1 MNKDVIESTK
11 AELTKAIESGNTAS
25 FTEKVLDV
33 VNAGIQESVEQSV
46 LNKYNEMQGIK
57 DASILESRGVHALTS
72 EETTFYQKL
81 VNMTGSRSEA
91 GLGDT
96 TVVLPI
102 TVTNRAFEEM
112 TVEHP
117 LLEKINFV
125 DSKGITEWIISKD
138 LDYAGGWGDLND
150 AVTTG
155 AKAAFTKVEFSQF
168 KLSVYIPVP
177 VTMLELGLTWLD
189 QFVVQY
195 LAEIIARKLEDAIVN
210 GTGQKQPVGMIKEVN
225 IEAQTIPAVDKDTTD
240 YTLTDLST
248 TTVGAIASVL
258 TNGGKRK
265 VGVIDMIVNPVDYWK
280 LVYPALYYTNENGQV
295 IKSNIPLNVIESC
308 AVASGK
314 AVFGNCANYFA
325 TIGFGKSGKI
335 EYSDQYKFL
344 EDVRTYK
351 ARCVAYGTPKDN
363 VSFIYADISGL
374 KEAAI
379 PTRTRK

>member
-25 FTEKVLDV
+25 FAEKVLDV
-33 VNAGIQESVEQSV
+33 VNTGIQESVEQSV

-57 DASILESRGVHALTS
+57 DASILESRGIHALTS
-72 EETTFYQKL
+72 EESTFYQKL
-81 VNMTGSRSEA
+81 INMTSLRSEA

-112 TVEHP
+112 TVDHP

-150 AVTTG
+150 EVTTG
-155 AKAAFTKVEFSQF
+155 AKAAFTKVEFAQF
-168 KLSVYIPVP
+168 KLSVFIPVP

-195 LAEIIARKLEDAIVN
+195 LSEIIARKLEDAIVN

-225 IEAQTIPAVDKDTTD
+225 ISAQAVPAVDKDTTD

-248 TTVGAIASVL
+248 TTIGQIASVL

-295 IKSNIPLNVIESC
+295 IKSNIPVNVIESC

-325 TIGFGKSGKI
+325 TVGFGKSGKI

-344 EDVRTYK
+344 SDVRTYK
-351 ARCVAYGTPKDN
+351 ARCVAFGTPKDN